1 MPAKPTMRSS
11 LAMDR
16 PAKNDVNI
24 SDGVESRREIVNAMS
39 VDVEEYFQVS
49 AFASTINERDWDT
62 YDSRVENCIDRLL
75 DLFAAHDAHC
85 TFFTLGW
92 VAERHPTMIQKI
104 VDGGHEMASHGY
116 SHQRATD
123 QTPEEFR
130 ADIRRTKQI
139 LEELA
144 RTTVTGYR
152 AASFSFNES
161 NRWTHEVLEEEGYT
175 YSSSVYPVTHDH
187 YGMPSAPR
195 FPFKPLLGKDFTEFP
210 LTTVRRLGR
219 NIPCAGGGY
228 FRLFPYSASRWA
240 IRHVNET
247 QQEPAVFYFHPWE
260 IDPDQP
266 RQEGASLKTRF
277 RHYVNLGRMEHKLS
291 RLLSDFRWDRIDRV
305 LPGTGRVQV

>member
-1 MPAKPTMRSS
+1 
-11 LAMDR
+11 
-16 PAKNDVNI
+16 
-24 SDGVESRREIVNAMS
+24 MS

-49 AFASTINERDWDT
+49 AFAATINERDWDT
-62 YDSRVENCIDRLL
+62 YESRVEYCIDRLL

-92 VAERHPTMIQKI
+92 VAERHKAMIQKI
-104 VDGGHEMASHGY
+104 VDGGHEIASHGY

-130 ADIRRTKQI
+130 SDIRRTKTI
-139 LEELA
+139 LEDVA
-144 RTTVTGYR
+144 GTSVTGYR
-152 AASFSFNES
+152 AASFSFDES
-161 NRWTHEVLEEEGYT
+161 NRWTHEILEDEGYT

-195 FPFKPLLGKDFTEFP
+195 FPFKPLSGKDFIEFP
-210 LTTVRRLGR
+210 LTTVRKLGR

-228 FRLFPYSASRWA
+228 FRLFPYGVSRWA
-240 IRHVNET
+240 TRHVNQM

-266 RQEGASLKTRF
+266 RLEGAPLKTRF
-277 RHYVNLGRMEHKLS
+277 RHYVNLSRMEQKLS
-291 RLLSDFRWDRIDRV
+291 RLLSGFRWDRIDGV
-305 LPGTGRVQV
+305 LRGTGRAQA